1 MITNTDKTRLN
12 VSLEYNENYSGIP
25 RDLRVLI
32 LDEF

>member
-25 RDLRVLI
+25 RDRTRVNT
-32 LDEF
+32 